1 MVAARLG
8 LSLLPA
14 GLVTFGL
21 FHLMQSLVTVEA
33 ILRPER
39 SSSQWIDIVKVMTT
53 RKLEAPPAP
62 PIRRLASNAPPPAL
76 PFPSPSPSRSLVDEG
91 FSVRGRSA
99 SEGMGRAA
107 AEEGSSPVSPDGE
120 AIALVRVEPRYPADA
135 MRRGREGRVL
145 VEFTISPSGS
155 VEAARVVAAEPPGIF
170 DREAIAAVR
179 QWKYEPRIVQGRA
192 VPQPGMRTTISFRL
206 GGGA

>member
-1 MVAARLG
+1 MIAARLG

-33 ILRPER
+33 IVRSER
-39 SSSQWIDIVKVMTT
+39 ASSQWIDVVKVMTA
-53 RKLEAPPAP
+53 RKIESLPPP
-62 PIRRLASNAPPPAL
+62 PIRRMTSSEPPPAL
-76 PFPSPSPSRSLVDEG
+76 PFPSASPSRSLVDEG
-91 FSVRGRSA
+91 FSVRGGAA
-99 SEGMGRAA
+99 SEAVGRAIA
-107 AEEGSSPVSPDGE
+107 DEVSSRTSLDGE
-120 AIALVRVEPRYPADA
+120 PVALVRVEPRYPVEA

-145 VEFTISPSGS
+145 VEFTIGPSGS

-179 QWKYEPRIVQGRA
+179 RWKYEPRIVDGRA